1 MGSIATSKKELKN
14 VVKESVREV
23 LDQELMKLRSLLLS
37 YVSEKEQ
44 KDIERLYGKPER
56 KVSKSRKVEL

>member
-37 YVSEKEQ
+37 YVSEKDQ